1 MNKAPKYFFGQIID
15 YVKLAAEVNA
25 LAKKATPVDPEMAR
39 ILANINPDRKVWPD
53 QNEVIRRAIAKV
65 NQPQKKNISR

>member
-1 MNKAPKYFFGQIID
+1 MNTPKYFFGQKID
-15 YVKLAAEVNA
+15 YDRLAVEIKG
-25 LAKKATPVDPEMAR
+25 LAKKATPVDQEMAR

-53 QNEVIRRAIAKV
+53 QNEIIRRAIAKV